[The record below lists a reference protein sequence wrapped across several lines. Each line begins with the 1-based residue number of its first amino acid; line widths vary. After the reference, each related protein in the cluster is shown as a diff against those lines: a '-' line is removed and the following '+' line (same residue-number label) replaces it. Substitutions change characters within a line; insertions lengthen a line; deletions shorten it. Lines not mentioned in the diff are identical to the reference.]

1 MRIVS
6 GLILSDRS
14 SPRGL
19 ELLIA
24 QLVERKTVVVFVCY
38 LKVAGSIPAQQSSF
52 LMSFDELKKETVFE
66 SD

>member
-6 GLILSDRS
+6 GLILSDTS

-38 LKVAGSIPAQQSSF
+38 LQVAGSIPAQQNF
-52 LMSFDELKKETVFE
+52 
-66 SD
+66 